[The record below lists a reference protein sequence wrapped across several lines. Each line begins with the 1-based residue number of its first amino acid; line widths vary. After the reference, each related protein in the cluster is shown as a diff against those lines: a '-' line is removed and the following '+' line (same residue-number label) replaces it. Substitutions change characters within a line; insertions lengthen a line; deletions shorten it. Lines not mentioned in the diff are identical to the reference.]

1 MLKTCKRGHC
11 EEAYVNKR
19 GVSECRKCRS
29 ERVTAW
35 RERNI
40 DKAREQNKVYMRK
53 KRATEPEKM
62 AEQLSKWFDAN
73 PTKRTEY
80 SRRWREK
87 NPTKV
92 REIRSNYKARKR
104 TTSIG
109 KINIEQLL
117 EAYNSIC
124 GVCKKQISEKY
135 HIDHIM
141 PLSKGG
147 KHTQDLAHS
156 SRLSVKERPNFSFN
170 LL

>member
-40 DKAREQNKVYMRK
+40 DKAREQKKVYMRK

-73 PTKRTEY
+73 PSHDIILLFRRYLLIQNSSVFHTLSTPPSA
-80 SRRWREK
+80 SRS
-87 NPTKV
+87 P
-92 REIRSNYKARKR
+92 SY
-104 TTSIG
+104 
-109 KINIEQLL
+109 
-117 EAYNSIC
+117 
-124 GVCKKQISEKY
+124 
-135 HIDHIM
+135 
-141 PLSKGG
+141 
-147 KHTQDLAHS
+147 
-156 SRLSVKERPNFSFN
+156 RLSSGRGGWQTY
-170 LL
+170 